1 MTTPV
6 VDRLDSIALELLDV
20 LVAIHLCRKG
30 AHKLLENGHLSL
42 SQARYSRGVKSV
54 SSLQFPSE
62 MSAAATTSVHN
73 DENGIQIMLHQ
84 MTTES
89 VTLTPNL
96 TESDPP
102 TEDTQLR
109 HRKGHA
115 KETRVETVSA
125 KKEAKKEEKVA
136 RATYSDPLK
145 WFGVLVPLS
154 LRSAKKSFSEGVEM
168 IVELANLQIKLE
180 CLRTEYGQLL
190 KKKAEMKGD

>member
-1 MTTPV
+1 MF
-6 VDRLDSIALELLDV
+6 R
-20 LVAIHLCRKG
+20 
-30 AHKLLENGHLSL
+30 
-42 SQARYSRGVKSV
+42 
-54 SSLQFPSE
+54 
-62 MSAAATTSVHN
+62 HN

-154 LRSAKKSFSEGVEM
+154 LRSAKKSFSEGNQWPRITNTVIFVLYDSAVLIGGVEM